1 MAILNQKF
9 ACYRL
14 LLIGLFF
21 FQWQSQ
27 KAFAGESS
35 EAAFALYTQHKYAA
49 AADSFERLIH
59 SSPNSRLCY
68 YAALSNRAC
77 GRSGRALQLFK
88 YIASSYPNS
97 TEARYAKQAL
107 DAAPKQQPVAAKNDN
122 SELPDSV
129 KNTLS
134 PEMQKL
140 LSTPMGKKAVEQA
153 MKQQASQV
161 ETIRLAERKGLM
173 DQTKVSA
180 AVQQAGVSDNR
191 AHGDKDQP
199 FTAADIARDGSA
211 GIDQT
216 RYPNCWF
223 ESSMAALADLPR
235 GQRLLSAMIKRKDE
249 SDYVVRFPNDGVEYN
264 VTARHLL
271 TSEVKDKALWASI
284 LEAAQIQKFPENK
297 GAEGAS
303 GEQSRLEVGLGCITG
318 CKAEIVY
325 PRSSSVQE
333 LSAFIGG
340 AIKSQNP
347 VVCGTYNAAHF
358 EGPIIV
364 FPLHA
369 YTIVGFD
376 PARNMVTLR
385 NPHGIN
391 SRRFELPSDPNHD
404 EFEQLDGGLCK
415 MSLSRFEKCFY
426 SVARSF
432 I

>member
-1 MAILNQKF
+1 M
-9 ACYRL
+9 
-14 LLIGLFF
+14 
-21 FQWQSQ
+21 
-27 KAFAGESS
+27 
-35 EAAFALYTQHKYAA
+35 
-49 AADSFERLIH
+49 
-59 SSPNSRLCY
+59 
-68 YAALSNRAC
+68 RAQ
-77 GRSGRALQLFK
+77 QLFK
-88 YIASSYPNS
+88 YIISSYPSS

-107 DAAPKQQPVAAKNDN
+107 ESMPKQNASAQASES
-122 SELPDSV
+122 SELPDAV

-140 LSTPMGKKAVEQA
+140 LSTPMGKKAVEQV

-161 ETIRLAERKGLM
+161 ETIRLAEKKGLL

-180 AVQQAGVSDNR
+180 AVQQAGISDNR
-191 AHGDKDQP
+191 SHGDKEHP
-199 FTAADIARDGSA
+199 FTAADIARDGAA

-235 GQRLLSAMIKRKDE
+235 GQRLLAAMIKRKGD
-249 SDYVVRFPNDGVEYN
+249 SDYVVRFPNDGIEYN
-264 VTARHLL
+264 VTAQHLL

-284 LEAAQIQKFPENK
+284 LEAAQIQKFPDNK

-325 PRSSSVQE
+325 PRSTSIQE

-347 VVCGTYNAAHF
+347 VVCGTYNASHF
-358 EGPIIV
+358 DGAIIV

-376 PARNMVTLR
+376 PTRNMVTLR

-415 MSLSRFEKCFY
+415 MSLPRFQKCFY